1 MSFVKTKSLFEFGKN
16 ESIRKYFSKPLM
28 NSICYQYFLLYDLLI
43 SIQNDDSMVSVFFDK
58 ENRWEEEDQ
67 AGLYNALSVFYKGG
81 ICLFIVESWLLEICF
96 R

>member
-43 SIQNDDSMVSVFFDK
+43 SIQNDDSMVSVF
-58 ENRWEEEDQ
+58 
-67 AGLYNALSVFYKGG
+67 L
-81 ICLFIVESWLLEICF
+81 
-96 R
+96 

>member
-1 MSFVKTKSLFEFGKN
+1 MMTVWFLF
-16 ESIRKYFSKPLM
+16 
-28 NSICYQYFLLYDLLI
+28 
-43 SIQNDDSMVSVFFDK
+43 FFDK
-58 ENRWEEEDQ
+58 ENRWEEDNQ